1 MTKPWSGIKPKR
13 QANAKANPTMA
24 RRIVIIGANASG
36 VEAASAA
43 RKKDR
48 TAEITLVTQE
58 KNAGYSRCGLPF
70 VIGGQIANFK
80 DLIVYPPAYFQMLK
94 LNLRTETKAT
104 AINTKDKTVTIQIK
118 EGTTETLPYDSL
130 VIATGAD
137 SFMPPIKGKEKQGI
151 LSLRGIEDGEKIEAA
166 VRAGAKSAVIMGAGL
181 IGLEVGVGL
190 IERGLKVAVVEM
202 LPQILP
208 QLLDADMAKLVQQHL
223 EEKGMRILLGKGVEE
238 FLGEDK
244 VTAVKAGDDVIEADL
259 FISAFGVRANTKLAV
274 EAGIP
279 LGESKAIK
287 TNGRMETDV
296 KDVYAVGDCA
306 EAPNIVT
313 HRPMCAQL
321 GTIAVRQGKV
331 AGANAG
337 GDYSLF
343 SGVLAS
349 AVTRLFE
356 IEAGN
361 TGLTETAAQRNRI
374 EVVTGAI
381 SSKTKADYFPGAK
394 PIKVKLVV
402 EKESQRIIGAQVI
415 GGEEVTQRINCLS
428 FAIQQGMTVRELAK
442 ADTAY
447 APPLCETWEPMV
459 LAAEMVL
466 MKLR

>member
-1 MTKPWSGIKPKR
+1 VV
-13 QANAKANPTMA
+13 
-24 RRIVIIGANASG
+24 RRVIVIGANAAG

-48 TAEITLVTQE
+48 TAEITLITQE

-70 VIGGQIANFK
+70 VIGGQIPNFT

-94 LNLRTETKAT
+94 LTLKNETKVT
-104 AINTKDKTVTIQIK
+104 AINTKEKTVTYTNK
-118 EGTTETLPYDSL
+118 EGAIETAQYDSL
-130 VIATGAD
+130 VLATGAD
-137 SFMPPIKGKEKQGI
+137 SFMPPIKGREKQGI
-151 LSLRGIEDGEKIEAA
+151 LSLRSIEDGEKIQAA
-166 VRAGAKSAVIMGAGL
+166 VNEGAKSAVIMGAGL

-190 IERGLKVAVVEM
+190 IEQGLKVTIVEM

-208 QLLDADMAKLVQQHL
+208 QLLDADMAKLVQEHL
-223 EEKGMRILLGKGVEE
+223 EEKGMCILTNKGVEE
-238 FLGEDK
+238 FLGDTK
-244 VTAVKAGDDVIEADL
+244 VTAVMAGGEKIEADL

-274 EAGIP
+274 DAGIP
-279 LGESKAIK
+279 LGETRAIK

-306 EAPNIVT
+306 EAPNIIT
-313 HRPMCAQL
+313 HKPMCAQL

-337 GDYSLF
+337 GDYSQF
-343 SGVLAS
+343 TGVLAS

-356 IEAGN
+356 VEAGN
-361 TGLTETAAQRNRI
+361 TGLTENAAARNRI

-402 EKESQRIIGAQVI
+402 EKESQRIVGGQII
-415 GGEEVTQRINCLS
+415 GGEEVTQRINCIS
-428 FAIQQGMTVRELAK
+428 FAIQNGMTVREFAK

>member
-1 MTKPWSGIKPKR
+1 
-13 QANAKANPTMA
+13 MA
-24 RRIVIIGANASG
+24 RRIIIIGANASG

-58 KNAGYSRCGLPF
+58 NHAGYSRCGLPF
-70 VIGGQIANFK
+70 VIGGQIANFT
-80 DLIVYPPAYFQMLK
+80 DLIVYPPAFFQMLK
-94 LNLRTETKAT
+94 LNLRTQTKAT
-104 AINTKDKTVTIQIK
+104 AINTKEKTVSIQTK
-118 EGTTETLPYDSL
+118 EGAIETLPYDSL

-151 LSLRGIEDGEKIEAA
+151 LSLRGIDDGEKIAAA
-166 VRAGAKSAVIMGAGL
+166 VKAGAKSAVIMGAGL

-190 IERGLKVAVVEM
+190 MERGLKVTVVEM

-208 QLLDADMAKLVQQHL
+208 QLLDADMAKLVQEHL
-223 EEKGMRILLGKGVEE
+223 ESKGMQILISKGVEE
-238 FLGEDK
+238 FLGDDK
-244 VTAVKAGDDVIEADL
+244 VKAVKAGGEIIEADL

-274 EAGIP
+274 DAGIP
-279 LGESKAIK
+279 LGETRAIK

-296 KDVYAVGDCA
+296 RDVYAVGDCA
-306 EAPNIVT
+306 EAPNIIT
-313 HRPMCAQL
+313 HKPMCAQL
-321 GTIAVRQGKV
+321 GTVAVRQGKV
-331 AGANAG
+331 AGANAA
-337 GDYSLF
+337 GDYSQFNGL
-343 SGVLAS
+343 LAS

-361 TGLTETAAQRNRI
+361 TGLTESAAARNRL
-374 EVVTGAI
+374 EVITGAI
-381 SSKTKADYFPGAK
+381 TSKTKADYFPGAK
-394 PIKVKLVV
+394 PIKIKLVV
-402 EKESQRIIGAQVI
+402 EKESQRIVGGQVI

-428 FAIQQGMTVRELAK
+428 FAIQKGMTVRELAK

>member
-1 MTKPWSGIKPKR
+1 
-13 QANAKANPTMA
+13 MA
-24 RRIVIIGANASG
+24 RRIIVIGANAAG

-48 TAEITLVTQE
+48 TAEITLITQE
-58 KNAGYSRCGLPF
+58 KNTGYSRCGLPF
-70 VIGGQIANFK
+70 VIGGQIQSFY

-94 LNLRTETKAT
+94 LNLRNETKAT
-104 AINTKDKTVTIQIK
+104 AINTKEKTVTVVDK
-118 EGTTETLPYDSL
+118 AGATEVLPYDSL

-137 SFMPPIKGKEKQGI
+137 SFMPPIKGREKLGI
-151 LSLRGIEDGEKIEAA
+151 LSLRGIEDGEKIDAE
-166 VRAGAKSAVIMGAGL
+166 VKAGAKSAVIMGAGL

-190 IERGLKVAVVEM
+190 MEKGLKVTVVEM

-208 QLLDADMAKLVQQHL
+208 QLLDADMAKLVQEHL
-223 EEKGMRILLGKGVEE
+223 EEKGMRILISKGVEE

-244 VTAVKAGDDVIEADL
+244 VTAVMAGGEKIEADI
-259 FISAFGVRANTKLAV
+259 FVSAFGVRANTKLAV
-274 EAGIP
+274 DAGIP
-279 LGESKAIK
+279 LGETRAIK
-287 TNGRMETDV
+287 TNSRMETDV
-296 KDVYAVGDCA
+296 RNVYAVGDCA

-331 AGANAG
+331 AGTNAG
-337 GDYSLF
+337 GDYSQF
-343 SGVLAS
+343 TGVLAS

-361 TGLTETAAQRNRI
+361 TGLTEAAAARNRI

-381 SSKTKADYFPGAK
+381 TSKTKADYFPGAK
-394 PIKVKLVV
+394 PIKIKLVV
-402 EKESQRIIGAQVI
+402 EKESQRIVGGQVV

-428 FAIQQGMTVRELAK
+428 FAIQKSMTVRELAK

>member
-1 MTKPWSGIKPKR
+1 
-13 QANAKANPTMA
+13 MA
-24 RRIVIIGANASG
+24 RRILVIGANASG

-48 TAEITLVTQE
+48 SAEITLLTLE

-70 VIGGQIANFK
+70 VIGGVIPSFR
-80 DLIVYPPAYFQMLK
+80 DLIVYPSAYFQMLK
-94 LNLRTETKAT
+94 LNLRTETRVT
-104 AINTKDKTVTIQIK
+104 AVNTKEKTVTAVDK
-118 EGTTETLPYDSL
+118 LGSTETLQYDSL

-137 SFMPPIKGKEKQGI
+137 AFVPPIKGREKQGI
-151 LSLRGIEDGEKIEAA
+151 LSLRTLEDGEQIDAA
-166 VRAGAKSAVIMGAGL
+166 VKAGAKSAVIMGAGL
-181 IGLEVGVGL
+181 IGLEVGVSL
-190 IERGLKVAVVEM
+190 IEQGLKVTIVEM

-208 QLLDADMAKLVQQHL
+208 QLLDADMAKLVQEHL
-223 EEKGMRILLGKGVEE
+223 EEKGMRILISKGVEE
-238 FLGEDK
+238 FLGDTK
-244 VTAVKAGDDVIEADL
+244 VTAVMAGGEKIEADL

-274 EAGIP
+274 ESGIP
-279 LGESKAIK
+279 LGETRAIK

-296 KDVYAVGDCA
+296 KDVFAVGDCA
-306 EAPNIVT
+306 EAPNLIT

-361 TGLTETAAQRNRI
+361 TGLTENAAARNRI
-374 EVVTGAI
+374 EVITGAI

-402 EKESQRIIGAQVI
+402 EKESQRIIGGQVI

-428 FAIQQGMTVRELAK
+428 FAIQKGMTVRELAK

>member
-1 MTKPWSGIKPKR
+1 
-13 QANAKANPTMA
+13 MA
-24 RRIVIIGANASG
+24 RNIVIVGANAAG

-48 TAEITLVTQE
+48 TAEITLLQAE

-70 VIGGQIANFK
+70 VIGGHIASFQN
-80 DLIVYPPAYFQMLK
+80 LVVYPPAYFQMLK

-104 AINTKDKTVTIQIK
+104 AINTKEKTVTLQTK
-118 EGTTETLPYDSL
+118 EGATETLPYDAL

-137 SFMPPIKGKEKQGI
+137 AFMPPIKGKEKSGI
-151 LSLRGIEDGEKIEAA
+151 LSLRTIEDGARIDAA
-166 VRAGAKSAVIMGAGL
+166 VKAGAKSAVIMGAGL

-190 IERGLKVAVVEM
+190 MERGLKVTIVEM

-208 QLLDADMAKLVQQHL
+208 QLLDADMAKLVQEHL
-223 EEKGMRILLGKGVEE
+223 ESKGMRIVLGKCVEE

-244 VTAVKAGDDVIEADL
+244 VNAVMAGGEKIEADL
-259 FISAFGVRANTKLAV
+259 FISAFGVRANTKLAAD
-274 EAGIP
+274 AGIS
-279 LGESKAIK
+279 LGETRAIK
-287 TNGRMETDV
+287 TNSRMETEV

-306 EAPNIVT
+306 ENINIVT
-313 HRPMCAQL
+313 HRPMCPQL
-321 GTIAVRQGKV
+321 GTVAVRQGKV

-337 GDYSLF
+337 GGYSQF
-343 SGVLAS
+343 TGALAS
-349 AVTRLFE
+349 AVTMLFE

-361 TGLTETAAQRNRI
+361 TGLTETAAARNRI

-381 SSKTKADYFPGAK
+381 SSKTRADYFPGAK

-402 EKESQRIIGAQVI
+402 EKESERIIGAQVI
-415 GGEEVTQRINCLS
+415 GGEEVTQRINSLS